1 MLNSKWHIYCATQ
14 LPSVMQQECL
24 LSRDSMPILTYIQ
37 VVLLWMLMLKNKEK
51 KKKKGMLLTFK

>member
-14 LPSVMQQECL
+14 LPSVMQRERF

-37 VVLLWMLMLKNKEK
+37 VGLLWMLILKNKGK
-51 KKKKGMLLTFK
+51 KKERDAAHI